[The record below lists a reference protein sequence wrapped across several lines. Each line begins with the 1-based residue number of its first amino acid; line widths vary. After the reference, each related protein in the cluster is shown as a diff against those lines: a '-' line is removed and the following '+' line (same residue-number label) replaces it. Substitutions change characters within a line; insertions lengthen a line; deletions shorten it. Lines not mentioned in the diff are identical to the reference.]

1 MECHGNMSHCNRYG
15 RDLDRPA
22 WNPVYETDF
31 MNASRPVVRGPSARP
46 RPARPRPDRTGLSH
60 RPVRQRIGPIST
72 RIGGIPTRTHKIPAK
87 VCRPSRLVRQ
97 RNKPIPTKIGGIPPS
112 APKIPA
118 KVCRRIRNAPRHA
131 NIRPHPSS
139 KLTRV
144 PHSPTMDASAPHRHG
159 HAAHEKG
166 TTMAMTL
173 TTPNGFYFHITKI
186 GSISDITLIITQYR
200 HTTTRSV
207 SS

>member
-22 WNPVYETDF
+22 WNPVYETAF
-31 MNASRPVVRGPSARP
+31 MNASRPVARGPSARP

-72 RIGGIPTRTHKIPAK
+72 RIGGIPTRTHKIP
-87 VCRPSRLVRQ
+87 
-97 RNKPIPTKIGGIPPS
+97 T
-112 APKIPA
+112 

-139 KLTRV
+139 ELTRV
-144 PHSPTMDASAPHRHG
+144 AHSPTMDTSAPHRHG
-159 HAAHEKG
+159 HTAHEKG

-186 GSISDITLIITQYR
+186 GSISDITLIIAQYR